1 MRITH
6 GIIYRNFL
14 RNLDNVTNN
23 LNKEFEQISSGKRIL
38 RPSDDPVSIRT
49 TLNLKEGLKRIEQ
62 YERNIDNA
70 ISWLNMTES
79 ALSDMENVINRL
91 EEITISMG
99 SDNVSSSERK
109 IAAEEVKQIRSH
121 ALMIVNTRF
130 KGRYIFAGFKTDTPP
145 FVEKNGS
152 IIYQGGNESIEVEV
166 DNGIKTS
173 YNLTGSLFTDQ
184 VNIFQLMD
192 NLIDSLNNNDP
203 NAIRSLLDDI
213 HTAYNKINIA
223 HSNIGA
229 KTKTLNNM
237 KEDFSKRK
245 LLFEDIIS
253 KKEDADM
260 AKAISKLYIYQS
272 GYQALLNSFAK
283 ITSVNLFNYIG

>member
-38 RPSDDPVSIRT
+38 RPSDDPISIRT
-49 TLNLKEGLKRIEQ
+49 TLKLKDGLKRIEQ

-91 EEITISMG
+91 EEIAISMG

-121 ALMIVNTRF
+121 ALMIANTKF
-130 KGRYIFAGFKTDTPP
+130 KGRYIFAGFKTDNPP
-145 FVEKNGS
+145 FIEENGS
-152 IIYQGGNESIEVEV
+152 IVYQGGNDSMEVEV
-166 DNGIKTS
+166 DDGVKIS
-173 YNLTGSLFTDQ
+173 YNLTGSIFT
-184 VNIFQLMD
+184 NIFSLVD
-192 NLIDSLNNNDP
+192 DLIDSLNQNDP
-203 NAIRSLLDDI
+203 DAIRSLLDRI
-213 HTAYNKINIA
+213 HTSYDQINIA
-223 HSNIGA
+223 HSSIGA
-229 KTKTLNNM
+229 KTKTLNNI

-253 KKEDADM
+253 KREDADM
-260 AKAISKLYIYQS
+260 ASAISKLYIYQS